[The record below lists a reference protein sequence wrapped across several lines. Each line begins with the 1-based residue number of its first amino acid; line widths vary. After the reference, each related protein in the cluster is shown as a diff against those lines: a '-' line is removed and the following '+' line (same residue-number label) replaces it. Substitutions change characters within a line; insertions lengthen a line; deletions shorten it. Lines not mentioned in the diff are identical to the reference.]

1 LRGIDLTARWYIV
14 NTLSGYEQKVAK
26 AIRDTAEQRGVSS
39 SFEDIIVPVENVT
52 ELRKGKKVTAAK
64 KIFPGYILIKMEL
77 NDLTWN
83 IVKSTPRVAGLLGS
97 SGKPLPVPEAEVKR
111 VLKQVEE
118 GAVTKEIEVSYD
130 INETVKIIDG
140 PFETFTGMIEEVD
153 VEKKRLKVLVSIFGR
168 STPVELE
175 FHQVEKFK

>member
-1 LRGIDLTARWYIV
+1 MESPARWYII

-26 AIRDTAEQRGVSS
+26 AIRETAEQKGVLP

-52 ELRKGKKVTAAK
+52 ELRRGKKVTSAR
-64 KIFPGYILIKMEL
+64 KIFPGYILVKMAL

-83 IVKSTPRVAGLLGS
+83 IVKNTPRVAGLLGGS
-97 SGKPLPVPEAEVKR
+97 KPLPVPEVEVNR

-118 GAVTKEIEVSYD
+118 GAVTKEIEVMYD

-140 PFETFTGMIEEVD
+140 PFETFAGVIEEVD
-153 VEKKRLKVLVSIFGR
+153 SEKKRIKVLVSIFGR

-175 FHQVEKFK
+175 FGQVEKLK

>member
-1 LRGIDLTARWYIV
+1 MESPARWYII

-26 AIRDTAEQRGVSS
+26 AIRETAEQKGVLS
-39 SFEDIIVPVENVT
+39 SFGDVIVPVENVT
-52 ELRKGKKVTAAK
+52 ELRRGKKVTSAR
-64 KIFPGYILIKMEL
+64 KIFPGYILVKMVL

-83 IVKSTPRVAGLLGS
+83 IVKNTPRVAGLLGGS
-97 SGKPLPVPEAEVKR
+97 KPLPVPEVEVNR

-118 GAVTKEIEVSYD
+118 GAVTKEIEVMYD

-140 PFETFTGMIEEVD
+140 PFETFAGVIEEVD
-153 VEKKRLKVLVSIFGR
+153 SEKKRIKVLVSIFGR

-175 FHQVEKFK
+175 FGQVEKLK

>member
-1 LRGIDLTARWYIV
+1 MMESPARWYII

-26 AIRDTAEQRGVSS
+26 AIRETAEQKGVLP

-52 ELRKGKKVTAAK
+52 ELRRGTKVTSAR
-64 KIFPGYILIKMEL
+64 KIFPGYILVKMVL

-83 IVKSTPRVAGLLGS
+83 IVKNTPRVAGLLGGS
-97 SGKPLPVPEAEVKR
+97 KPLPVPEVEVNR

-118 GAVTKEIEVSYD
+118 GAVTKEIEVMYD

-140 PFETFTGMIEEVD
+140 PFETFAGVIEEVD
-153 VEKKRLKVLVSIFGR
+153 SEKKRIKVLVSIFGR

-175 FHQVEKFK
+175 FGQVEKLK

>member
-1 LRGIDLTARWYIV
+1 MESPARWYII

-26 AIRDTAEQRGVSS
+26 TIRETAEQKGVLP

-52 ELRKGKKVTAAK
+52 ELRRGKKVTSAK
-64 KIFPGYILIKMEL
+64 KIFPGYILVKMIL

-83 IVKSTPRVAGLLGS
+83 IVKNTPRVAGLLGGS
-97 SGKPLPVPEAEVKR
+97 KPLPVPEVEVKR

-118 GAVTKEIEVSYD
+118 GAVTKEIEVMYD

-140 PFETFTGMIEEVD
+140 PFETFAGVIEEVD
-153 VEKKRLKVLVSIFGR
+153 SEKKRIKVLVSIFGR

-175 FHQVEKFK
+175 FGQVEKLK

>member
-1 LRGIDLTARWYIV
+1 MESPARWYII

-26 AIRDTAEQRGVSS
+26 AIRETAEQKGVLP

-52 ELRKGKKVTAAK
+52 ELRRGTKVTSAR
-64 KIFPGYILIKMEL
+64 KIFPGYILVKMVL

-83 IVKSTPRVAGLLGS
+83 IVKNTPRVAGLLGGS
-97 SGKPLPVPEAEVKR
+97 KPLPVPEVEVNR

-118 GAVTKEIEVSYD
+118 GAVTKEIEVMYD

-140 PFETFTGMIEEVD
+140 PFETFAGVIEEVD
-153 VEKKRLKVLVSIFGR
+153 SEKKRIKVLVSIFGR

-175 FHQVEKFK
+175 FGQVEKLK